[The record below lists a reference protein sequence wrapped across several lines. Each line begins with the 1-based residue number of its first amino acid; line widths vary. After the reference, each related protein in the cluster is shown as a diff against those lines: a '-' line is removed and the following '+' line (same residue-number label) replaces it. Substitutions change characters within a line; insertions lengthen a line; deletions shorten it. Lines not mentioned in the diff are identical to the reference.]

1 MRRLA
6 NSSARRRSQ
15 ARIRQLPSRIT
26 EWTVT
31 TVGALTTPETR
42 LSGTLRGTNVST
54 IIDFAND
61 WSGTIGD
68 YTLKNI
74 TWTNETT
81 SDTATPADT
90 QYNLPLGQSGDGY
103 FILLTGQNVQTLVNG
118 ATGHTI
124 RIDFTLS
131 RDGYADIAQ
140 TATKT
145 Y

>member
-31 TVGALTTPETR
+31 TVGVLTTPETV
-42 LSGTLRGTNVST
+42 LSGTLRATSVVT

-61 WSGTIGD
+61 WSGTVGD

-74 TWTNETT
+74 TWTNQTT
-81 SDTATPADT
+81 SDTATPADVT
-90 QYNLPLGQSGDGY
+90 YNLPLGQSGDGY
-103 FILLTGQNVQTLVNG
+103 YILLTGNNLESLVS
-118 ATGHTI
+118 AALGHTI

>member
-1 MRRLA
+1 MKRLA

-15 ARIRQLPSRIT
+15 ARIRQVSLKVKQ
-26 EWTVT
+26 WTVT
-31 TVGALTTPETR
+31 AVGVLTTPESA
-42 LSGTLRGTNVST
+42 LSGTVRGTTVST

-81 SDTATPADT
+81 GDTATPADVA
-90 QYNLPLGQSGDGY
+90 YNFPLGQSLDGY
-103 FILLTGQNVQTLVNG
+103 FILRTSNNLETLVNG
-118 ATGHTI
+118 AAGHTI

-131 RDGYADIAQ
+131 RNGYVDIAQ

>member
-1 MRRLA
+1 MKRLA

-15 ARIRQLPSRIT
+15 ARIRQVSLKVKQ
-26 EWTVT
+26 WTVT
-31 TVGALTTPETR
+31 AVGVLTTPESA
-42 LSGTLRGTNVST
+42 LSGTVRGTTVST

-81 SDTATPADT
+81 GDTATPADLA
-90 QYNLPLGQSGDGY
+90 YNFPLGQSLDGY
-103 FILLTGQNVQTLVNG
+103 FILRTSNNLETLVNG
-118 ATGHTI
+118 AAGHTI

-131 RDGYADIAQ
+131 RNGYVDIAQ

>member
-26 EWTVT
+26 EWTETV
-31 TVGALTTPETR
+31 VGALTTPASS
-42 LSGTLRGTNVST
+42 LSGTLRGTTIST
-54 IIDFAND
+54 VIDFAND
-61 WSGTIGD
+61 WSGVIGD

-90 QYNLPLGQSGDGY
+90 TYNLALGQSGDGY
-103 FILLTGQNVQTLVNG
+103 FILLTANNVQTLVNG
-118 ATGHTI
+118 ALGHTI
-124 RIDFTLS
+124 RIDFTPA
-131 RDGYADIAQ
+131 RDGYEDIAQ

>member
-31 TVGALTTPETR
+31 TVGVFTTPESA
-42 LSGTLRGTNVST
+42 LSGTLRGTTVST

-90 QYNLPLGQSGDGY
+90 AYNTPLGQSGDGY
-103 FILLTGQNVQTLVNG
+103 YILLTGQNVQTLVNG
-118 ATGHTI
+118 AVGHTI

>member
-1 MRRLA
+1 MKRLA

-15 ARIRQLPSRIT
+15 ARIRQVSLKVKQ
-26 EWTVT
+26 WTVT
-31 TVGALTTPETR
+31 AVGVLTTPESA
-42 LSGTLRGTNVST
+42 LSGTVRGTTVST

-81 SDTATPADT
+81 GDTATPADLA
-90 QYNLPLGQSGDGY
+90 YNFPLGQSLDGY
-103 FILLTGQNVQTLVNG
+103 FILRTSNNLETLVNG
-118 ATGHTI
+118 AAGHTI
-124 RIDFTLS
+124 RIEFTLS
-131 RDGYADIAQ
+131 RNGYVDIAQ

>member
-1 MRRLA
+1 M
-6 NSSARRRSQ
+6 
-15 ARIRQLPSRIT
+15 
-26 EWTVT
+26 T
-31 TVGALTTPETR
+31 TVGALTTPESS
-42 LSGTLRGTNVST
+42 LSGTVRGTNVAT

-81 SDTATPADT
+81 GDTATPADVA
-90 QYNLPLGQSGDGY
+90 YNFPLGQSLDGY
-103 FILLTGQNVQTLVNG
+103 FILRTGNNLETLVNG
-118 ATGHTI
+118 AAGHTI

-131 RDGYADIAQ
+131 RDGYVDIAQ

>member
-26 EWTVT
+26 EWTETV
-31 TVGALTTPETR
+31 VGALTTPASS
-42 LSGTLRGTNVST
+42 LSGTLRGTTIST
-54 IIDFAND
+54 VIDFAND
-61 WSGTIGD
+61 WSGVIGD

-81 SDTATPADT
+81 SDTATPADVA
-90 QYNLPLGQSGDGY
+90 YNAPLGQAGDGY
-103 FILLTGQNVQTLVNG
+103 FILRTGNNLEALVN
-118 ATGHTI
+118 AALGHTI
-124 RIDFTLS
+124 RVDFTLS
-131 RDGYADIAQ
+131 RDGYVDIAQ